1 MINTLAEHKRVL
13 VSQLGHDPRYANSIH
28 DDRPAQGFGFRGA
41 LVGGGS
47 VTSYMTHLFVEAWG
61 EDWLRRGTF
70 AQRSRR
76 PVYDGVTVTATATPI
91 RREASGLVC
100 DVVLRD
106 EAGEELASVTGGLPD
121 QAATPPDLAAFPH
134 RPTPAS
140 PRPIEPGGF
149 AAGDLIYST
158 ETPYTEAVH
167 ADYLARVRETLPI
180 YLHDQVAHS
189 GYMLTLI
196 MRDGNTSY
204 KRPTPGVHVSVTGQ
218 NFNIGHVGDVFSTSG
233 RITGAFERK
242 GNHYM
247 EAEQLVIANH
257 RTPIALFR
265 RVAIYALRPKA

>member
-1 MINTLAEHKRVL
+1 M
-13 VSQLGHDPRYANSIH
+13 
-28 DDRPAQGFGFRGA
+28 
-41 LVGGGS
+41 
-47 VTSYMTHLFVEAWG
+47 
-61 EDWLRRGTF
+61 
-70 AQRSRR
+70 
-76 PVYDGVTVTATATPI
+76 
-91 RREASGLVC
+91 C

-106 EAGEELASVTGGLPD
+106 ETGEELASVTGGLPD

-158 ETPYTEAVH
+158 ETPYTDAVH

-180 YLHDQVAHS
+180 YLHEQVAHS

-218 NFNIGHVGDVFSTSG
+218 NFNVGHVGDVFSTSG
-233 RITGAFERK
+233 RDHRCCGDFERK